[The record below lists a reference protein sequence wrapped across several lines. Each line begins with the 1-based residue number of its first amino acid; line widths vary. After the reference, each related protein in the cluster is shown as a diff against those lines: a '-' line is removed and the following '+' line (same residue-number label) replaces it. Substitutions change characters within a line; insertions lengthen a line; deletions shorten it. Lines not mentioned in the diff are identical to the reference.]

1 MRILLLAAL
10 AIFAVAVY
18 TAFVASVVQRDVVHF
33 VSEHDKPAEM
43 TYVRFT
49 KDGLTTIVAMPEGG
63 DDAARDLAAAL
74 SALDSGQNK
83 EESWQIASGAEIHLV
98 VPPKH
103 GETPQGTEHC
113 ERFARVK
120 NILQGTPGL
129 EPVTPG
135 E

>member
-1 MRILLLAAL
+1 MRRLLLAAL

-18 TAFVASVVQRDVVHF
+18 TAFVASEARSDFVHF
-33 VSEHDKPAEM
+33 IADHDDTSIEM

-49 KDGLTTIVAMPEGG
+49 KNGNTTIVAMPEGG

-74 SALDSGQNK
+74 LALDSGGNK
-83 EESWQIASGAEIHLV
+83 EETWQIASGAEVHLV

-103 GETPQGTEHC
+103 GETPGGTEHC
-113 ERFARVK
+113 ERFSRVK
-120 NILQGTPGL
+120 NVLQGTPGL
-129 EPVTPG
+129 EPV